1 MTTDQFQFIV
11 ETPIGIYRSSHLMD
25 ASAKAE
31 LQEALEDMDELLFLK
46 LDVQRQGSPLGNNSN
61 LLYMGKGM
69 IQNSIFIIERIIK

>member
-31 LQEALEDMDELLFLK
+31 LQEALEEMDELLFLK
-46 LDVQRQGSPLGNNSN
+46 LDVQRESPLGSTSN

-69 IQNSIFIIERIIK
+69 IQSSVFIIEKVIE